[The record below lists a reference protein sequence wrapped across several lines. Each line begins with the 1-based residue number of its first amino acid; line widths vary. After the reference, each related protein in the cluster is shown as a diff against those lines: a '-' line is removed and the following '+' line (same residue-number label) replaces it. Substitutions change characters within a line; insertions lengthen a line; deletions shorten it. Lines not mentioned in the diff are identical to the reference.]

1 MTYEQFIQI
10 YNEMI
15 RTSNADATLTHID
28 VCFQIRKINIE
39 PKRARINIKTFKD
52 DKRETLGTIRKW

>member
-1 MTYEQFIQI
+1 MTYEQFTEI

-15 RTSNADATLTHID
+15 RVSNQDKTLTHID
-28 VCFQIRKINIE
+28 VCFQIRKVNIE

-52 DKRETLGTIRKW
+52 EHKK

>member
-1 MTYEQFIQI
+1 MTYEQFIEI

-15 RTSNADATLTHID
+15 RVSNQDTTLTHID

-39 PKRARINIKTFKD
+39 PKRARINIKTYND
-52 DKRETLGTIRKW
+52 EPKRKSNRFSR

>member
-1 MTYEQFIQI
+1 MNYEQFIEI

-15 RTSNADATLTHID
+15 RTSNQDKTLTHID
-28 VCFQIRKINIE
+28 VCFQIRKVDIE

-52 DKRETLGTIRKW
+52 ENRLNK

>member
-1 MTYEQFIQI
+1 MTYEQFTEI

-15 RTSNADATLTHID
+15 RTFNQDKTLTHID

-52 DKRETLGTIRKW
+52 GK

>member
-1 MTYEQFIQI
+1 MTYEQFTEI

-15 RTSNADATLTHID
+15 RTSNQDKTLTHID

-39 PKRARINIKTFKD
+39 PKRARINIKTFNDETK
-52 DKRETLGTIRKW
+52 KRNKR

>member
-1 MTYEQFIQI
+1 MTYEQFIEI

-15 RTSNADATLTHID
+15 RVSNQDKTLTHID

-39 PKRARINIKTFKD
+39 PKRARINLKTFNDETKKSN
-52 DKRETLGTIRKW
+52 KR

>member
-1 MTYEQFIQI
+1 MTYEQFTEI

-15 RTSNADATLTHID
+15 RVSNQDKTLTHID

-39 PKRARINIKTFKD
+39 PKRARINIKTFNDETK
-52 DKRETLGTIRKW
+52 KRNKR

>member
-1 MTYEQFIQI
+1 MTYEQFTEI

-15 RTSNADATLTHID
+15 RVSNTDTTLTHID

-39 PKRARINIKTFKD
+39 SKRARINIKTYNDEHKS
-52 DKRETLGTIRKW
+52 KY